1 MKKIVTLFT
10 YFVLLTTISFAQ
22 KLEVNY
28 QEIVKVNAEEFKGS
42 VKFSTNGKEST
53 IPTDVYND
61 MIKNMQEPKDFILTI
76 NENESSYNKVE
87 KIDNQQGGN
96 GMRVSMSFG
105 DSGNGLFKNLTTKDY
120 LKSVKSFDKT
130 YTIKDKL
137 TEYKWQLT
145 RETKKLIG
153 FDVKKAT
160 AIVDS
165 TTTVTAWYAPS
176 IAIKDG
182 PGIYNGLPGLILE
195 VEIKNSKNKGIESST
210 IRATEV
216 KEVPNLKPIEKPKD
230 KNTITNE
237 EYKALNEKAMERLKQ
252 MSSEGVSKD

>member
-61 MIKNMQEPKDFILTI
+61 MIKNMQEPKDFILT
-76 NENESSYNKVE
+76 
-87 KIDNQQGGN
+87 
-96 GMRVSMSFG
+96 MSFG

-165 TTTVTAWYAPS
+165 TTTVIAWYAPS

-237 EYKALNEKAMERLKQ
+237 EYKALSEKAMERLKQ

>member
-1 MKKIVTLFT
+1 
-10 YFVLLTTISFAQ
+10 
-22 KLEVNY
+22 
-28 QEIVKVNAEEFKGS
+28 
-42 VKFSTNGKEST
+42 
-53 IPTDVYND
+53 
-61 MIKNMQEPKDFILTI
+61 
-76 NENESSYNKVE
+76 
-87 KIDNQQGGN
+87 
-96 GMRVSMSFG
+96 MRVSMSFG
-105 DSGNGLFKNLTTKDY
+105 DSGNGLFKNLNTKEY

-237 EYKALNEKAMERLKQ
+237 EYKALSEKAMERLKQ

>member
-165 TTTVTAWYAPS
+165 TTTVIAW
-176 IAIKDG
+176 
-182 PGIYNGLPGLILE
+182 
-195 VEIKNSKNKGIESST
+195 
-210 IRATEV
+210 
-216 KEVPNLKPIEKPKD
+216 
-230 KNTITNE
+230 
-237 EYKALNEKAMERLKQ
+237 
-252 MSSEGVSKD
+252 

>member
-1 MKKIVTLFT
+1 MRNIITLFT
-10 YFVLLTTISFAQ
+10 FCSILTTSSFAQ
-22 KLEVNY
+22 KLEVKY
-28 QEIVKVNAEEFKGS
+28 QEIVKVNADEFKGS
-42 VKFSTNGKEST
+42 VKFSTNGKASK
-53 IPTDVYND
+53 IPDNVYDD
-61 MIKNMQEPKDFILTI
+61 MIKNMQEPKDFILTVHD
-76 NENESSYNKVE
+76 NETSYNKVE

-105 DSGNGLFKNLTTKDY
+105 DSGNGLFKNLSTKEY
-120 LKSVKSFDKT
+120 LKNVKSFDKT

-160 AIVDS
+160 AVVDS

-176 IAIKDG
+176 IVVKDG
-182 PGIYNGLPGLILE
+182 PGMYNGLPGLIME
-195 VEIKNSKNKGIESST
+195 VEIKNSKNKGIESSI

-237 EYKALNEKAMERLKQ
+237 EYKALNEKVMERFKQ
-252 MSSEGVSKD
+252 MSSEGVNKD

>member
-1 MKKIVTLFT
+1 MRKKLSLFT

-22 KLEVNY
+22 KLEVTY
-28 QEIVKVNAEEFKGS
+28 QEIVKVNADEFKGS
-42 VKFSTNGKEST
+42 VKFSTNGKASQ
-53 IPTDVYND
+53 IPNDVYDN

-76 NENESSYNKVE
+76 NDNESFYNKIE
-87 KIDNQQGGN
+87 KIDNQQGS

-105 DSGNGLFKNLTTKDY
+105 DSGNGLFKNLITKEY

-176 IAIKDG
+176 ITIKDG
-182 PGIYNGLPGLILE
+182 PGVYNGLPGLILE
-195 VEIKNSKNKGIESST
+195 VEIKNTKNKGIESSI

-230 KNTITNE
+230 KNTISNE
-237 EYKALNEKAMERLKQ
+237 EYKALSEKAMERLKQ
-252 MSSEGVSKD
+252 MSSEGVNKD